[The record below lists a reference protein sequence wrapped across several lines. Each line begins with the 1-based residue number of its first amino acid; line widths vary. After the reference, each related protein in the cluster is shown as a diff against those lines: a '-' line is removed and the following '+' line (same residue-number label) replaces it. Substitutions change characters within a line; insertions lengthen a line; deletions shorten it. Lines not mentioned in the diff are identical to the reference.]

1 MFSGIFFL
9 WFLWDKIILFLFII
23 VFFILEYVIFL
34 VVCVLVFSIF
44 NKVRKISSNIIEK
57 FDFNVLGNV
66 LDLEILGFIL
76 YLISDNLYCFGID
89 SWLFWLLRIFCLE
102 YCI

>member
-9 WFLWDKIILFLFII
+9 WFLWDKIILFLFVI

-44 NKVRKISSNIIEK
+44 NKVRKISSNILEK
-57 FDFNVLGNV
+57 FDFNVLGYM
-66 LDLEILGFIL
+66 LDFMF
-76 YLISDNLYCFGID
+76 YFV
-89 SWLFWLLRIFCLE
+89 FVK
-102 YCI
+102 

>member
-57 FDFNVLGNV
+57 FDFNVLGYI
-66 LDLEILGFIL
+66 LDFMF
-76 YLISDNLYCFGID
+76 YFV
-89 SWLFWLLRIFCLE
+89 FVK
-102 YCI
+102 

>member
-57 FDFNVLGNV
+57 FNFNVLGYI
-66 LDLEILGFIL
+66 LDFMF
-76 YLISDNLYCFGID
+76 YFV
-89 SWLFWLLRIFCLE
+89 FVK
-102 YCI
+102 

>member
-1 MFSGIFFL
+1 MFNGIFFL
-9 WFLWDKIILFLFII
+9 WFLWIKINLFLFII

-57 FDFNVLGNV
+57 FDFNVLGDM
-66 LDLEILGFIL
+66 LDFMF
-76 YLISDNLYCFGID
+76 YFV
-89 SWLFWLLRIFCLE
+89 FVK
-102 YCI
+102 

>member
-57 FDFNVLGNV
+57 FDFNVLGYM
-66 LDLEILGFIL
+66 LDFMF
-76 YLISDNLYCFGID
+76 YFV
-89 SWLFWLLRIFCLE
+89 FVK
-102 YCI
+102 